1 MKFSP
6 LISAAF
12 IASLVAAPA
21 LVPQR
26 ATADEIAAAPND
38 TILTAGSHRYA
49 CAGTA
54 ESKFDPRWKEFPLK
68 IVTAASNGTLLGD
81 VDIAIADASG
91 TPVLDVYCEAPW
103 LVTDL
108 APGSYTVR
116 VVARDGQF
124 EETVSFDVAASGQT
138 EVLVSFDEIYE
149 P

>member
-26 ATADEIAAAPND
+26 AMADEIAASPDD
-38 TILTAGSHRYA
+38 TILRSGNNRYA

-54 ESKFDPRWKEFPLK
+54 ESKHDPVWDAFPLK
-68 IVTAASNGTLLGD
+68 LVTAASNGTLLGH
-81 VDIAIADASG
+81 VDILVTDSSG
-91 TPVLDVYCEAPW
+91 APVLDVFCEAPW
-103 LVTDL
+103 LVADIV
-108 APGSYTVR
+108 PGSYTAH

-124 EETVSFDVAASGQT
+124 EETVSFDVVDSGQT
-138 EVLVSFDEIYE
+138 EVLVSFSEIYE